1 MTSTTVRRE
10 RMSAAERREEI
21 LEAAMV
27 EFGIAGLH
35 GTSTDKIAVRAG
47 VSQPYLFRLFGTK
60 KELFLACARRGFD
73 RVIERFRAAAEA
85 APQEERLA
93 AMGAA
98 YAELLSDRQ
107 LLLCQM
113 QAYAAAASDP
123 EIAAAVRDRYAEL
136 FRLIERVSGASA
148 DELRAFLA
156 TGMLMNVA
164 AALDLQAVADRE
176 PWAGRLLGEE
186 FAAKLRDA

>member
-1 MTSTTVRRE
+1 MAIHTVSRSRTTVG
-10 RMSAAERREEI
+10 AFIGTYVGAGLLVGGLALAGAI
-21 LEAAMV
+21 LEYL
-27 EFGIAGLH
+27 LH
-35 GTSTDKIAVRAG
+35 GD
-47 VSQPYLFRLFGTK
+47 F
-60 KELFLACARRGFD
+60 
-73 RVIERFRAAAEA
+73 
-85 APQEERLA
+85 
-93 AMGAA
+93 
-98 YAELLSDRQ
+98 
-107 LLLCQM
+107 
-113 QAYAAAASDP
+113 
-123 EIAAAVRDRYAEL
+123 RDRYAEL